1 MYMGANDM
9 YTLPLSTR
17 GIVQVFCPLS
27 HDGNP
32 MALSNPTL
40 DWLVVSTPV
49 GIIIPNIW
57 KNVPNHQQVDYSWW
71 MLVLYPIIFTLISH
85 YITILNG

>member
-57 KNVPNHQQVDYSWW
+57 KKCSKPPTS
-71 MLVLYPIIFTLISH
+71 
-85 YITILNG
+85 